1 MIDDSQRNPY
11 DDLGQVLFLSVNDIL
26 RELQLPTLDDSFD
39 TKHWEDLTPEQRSF
53 FRDTAQKHFMTVFL
67 SKIEV
72 NGRPV
77 APKI

>member
-1 MIDDSQRNPY
+1 MRKSKRYKANMDLNDSKQNPY

-53 FRDTAQKHFMTVFL
+53 FQRIQRRNI
-67 SKIEV
+67 S
-72 NGRPV
+72 
-77 APKI
+77 